1 MNNHTYPPPPARARA
16 KNAGGPL
23 PLFSA
28 SLFRL
33 LDQVEELDDEI
44 ADSMSSLRGESAE
57 QARTFQAS
65 LSMLSENLTVAL
77 RTFND
82 ELNDVLENRV
92 SNIQAAITITNATL
106 R

>member
-1 MNNHTYPPPPARARA
+1 
-16 KNAGGPL
+16 
-23 PLFSA
+23 
-28 SLFRL
+28 
-33 LDQVEELDDEI
+33 
-44 ADSMSSLRGESAE
+44 
-57 QARTFQAS
+57 
-65 LSMLSENLTVAL
+65 MLSENLTVAL